1 MKRAAPATGPSVTAS
16 RSLQARRR
24 SETKTS
30 RPCSIQ
36 ERMSHNITLY
46 CGCSV
51 YVACH
56 PHTGV
61 AHTRVLEQRHPLCR
75 VRKHEIGL
83 RLALWELLP
92 EPIDRMVDPRPHADR

>member
-1 MKRAAPATGPSVTAS
+1 
-16 RSLQARRR
+16 
-24 SETKTS
+24 
-30 RPCSIQ
+30 
-36 ERMSHNITLY
+36 MSHNITLY
-46 CGCSV
+46 CGCIV

-61 AHTRVLEQRHPLCR
+61 AHTRVLERRHPFCR

-92 EPIDRMVDPRPHADR
+92 EPIEWIAVPSDRQRVVRSARRLAPGASPKPY